1 MVASACHNDAS
12 RTSAEQP
19 VKVKPLPANPLPP
32 NDGGTATSLASD
44 VWVVGTAWHIGTPR
58 LHVGPRAVPFIA
70 VSMQQGFAAAS
81 TDDGARVWAV
91 LDGAPVARISS
102 PWTTR
107 TRGHGASFLS
117 GDAPLLAFD
126 GASENQIAHLPDGAL
141 VASQTGVLKGFA
153 AKGRAV
159 IISDVFDLSIVDIA
173 TSTAV
178 QHWRAKGRGGM
189 MTLAVADHGA
199 VVDWLREDGAFECDL
214 KSGAVTQRATRPS
227 RWDSAVVAG
236 SARVA
241 VVEHDDNAYRL
252 DLATGAEALL
262 VAHPGISAISPDGKT
277 FATAI
282 EGGFELVDGT
292 TAKVRSTVKTGNNVN
307 ALVWSDRNEVLAYVV
322 DGTLVLHDVTTGSIK
337 FAEPSRFVGWLA
349 EGSAAVK
356 RGGSLLALDLR
367 SGSLGPADGAAVA
380 KLQPAAPAGAPAWAT
395 WIAESPSGA
404 VIAAEPSKAR
414 DLPVSER
421 EHCEPTLRVWT
432 ASGGVRTL
440 ATPPSDGSYDTTFD
454 PCWHLAGGWVV
465 GASTRQIQI
474 FDPTTGKRIAR
485 ITAPPPPVPI
495 PGPLFASR
503 FYELNVSPDGKW
515 LGLVWRRPD
524 VFANAPDLTPD
535 EALERMET
543 RVTRD
548 CNRGHEVACM
558 TEEFVEVWRLAPGA
572 PRRQWQSRLPLFDQP
587 YETWESKAASGAIA
601 FTHDGKYALFGY
613 EDGDIVIRSTA
624 DVAVA
629 RTAHEHPV
637 AITRIEVSPGDGFVF
652 TEDIEGEQR
661 IWPLAPP

>member
-1 MVASACHNDAS
+1 M
-12 RTSAEQP
+12 
-19 VKVKPLPANPLPP
+19 
-32 NDGGTATSLASD
+32 
-44 VWVVGTAWHIGTPR
+44 
-58 LHVGPRAVPFIA
+58 IA

-81 TDDGARVWAV
+81 TDDGVRVWSV
-91 LDGAPVARISS
+91 VDGMPVARLASA
-102 PWTTR
+102 WTVR
-107 TRGHGASFLS
+107 TRSRSAALLS
-117 GDAPLLAFD
+117 PDAPLLAVS
-126 GASENQIAHLPDGAL
+126 GVSANQIAHLPDGAV
-141 VASQTGVLKGFA
+141 VAGPSGALEGFA

-199 VVDWLREDGAFECDL
+199 VVDWLREDGAFECNL
-214 KSGAVTQRATRPS
+214 KSGAVTQRSTPPS
-227 RWDSAVVAG
+227 RWSQAAVAG

-241 VVEHDDNAYRL
+241 LVKHDDNAYRL

-277 FATAI
+277 FAIAI

-292 TAKVRSTVKTGNNVN
+292 TANVRSTVKTGNNVSS
-307 ALVWSDRNEVLAYVV
+307 LVWSDRNDVLAYVV
-322 DGTLVLHDVTTGSIK
+322 DGTLVLHDVTKGPRK

-349 EGSAAVK
+349 EGVAAVR
-356 RGGSLLALDLR
+356 RGGSVQALDFQA
-367 SGSLGPADGAAVA
+367 GSPGPADAAAVA

-395 WIAESPSGA
+395 WIAESPAGP

-414 DLPVSER
+414 DLPLSER

-440 ATPPSDGSYDTTFD
+440 ATPPSDGSFETTFD
-454 PCWHLAGGWVV
+454 PCWHLAGGWVI
-465 GASTRQIQI
+465 GASTRQILV

-485 ITAPPPPVPI
+485 IMAPPPPVPI

-524 VFANAPDLTPD
+524 VFATRPELTPD
-535 EALERMET
+535 EALAGLQDT
-543 RVTRD
+543 VLRD
-548 CNRGHEVACM
+548 CNRGPESECM

-572 PRRQWQSRLPLFDQP
+572 PQRKWQSRLPLFEKP

-624 DVAVA
+624 DAAVV

-637 AITRIEVSPGDGFVF
+637 AITRIEVSPGDGYVF